1 MTIQNS
7 NIIEY
12 LKIFAPLE
20 LAEEWDNVGLILGRT
35 DAITQ
40 SIMTCLTLTPDV
52 AKEAIDNNISLIVSH
67 HPILFRPVQKI
78 SSESSEGEMI
88 LSLIESGIAVY
99 SPHTAF
105 DSASSGIN
113 QFLAELLEL
122 DNIQVLRPMKSLE
135 LDESAKGSST
145 AVRGAGRAGNL
156 SQSTTLES
164 FLQKVKDCFSM
175 DQVQYIGDLKH
186 DISRVGIACGAAA
199 EFMDD
204 AQSLGCDLF
213 LTGEARFHDCL
224 NARTNG
230 IAMILTGHYASERI
244 AIEQLA
250 SLISKEFPSIEVWA
264 SKIESDPLE
273 WI

>member
-12 LKIFAPLE
+12 LKNFAPLE
-20 LAEEWDNVGLILGRT
+20 LAEDWDNVGLILGRT

-78 SSESSEGEMI
+78 SSESFEGEMV
-88 LSLIESGIAVY
+88 LSLIEAGIAVY

-105 DSASSGIN
+105 DSANRGIN

-122 DNIQVLRPMKSLE
+122 ENIEVLRPMISLE
-135 LDESAKGSST
+135 PDESASSST
-145 AVRGAGRAGNL
+145 TAVMGAGRAGKL
-156 SQSTTLES
+156 SQTTSLEA
-164 FLQKVKDCFSM
+164 FLQKVKNCFSM
-175 DQVQYIGDLKH
+175 EHVQYIGDLKK

-204 AQSLGCDLF
+204 AQSLNCDLF

-224 NARTNG
+224 RARTSG
-230 IAMILTGHYASERI
+230 ISMILTGHYVSERI
-244 AIEQLA
+244 AVEQLA
-250 SLISKEFPSIEVWA
+250 SRISKEFPSIEVWA
-264 SKIESDPLE
+264 SKIESDPVE